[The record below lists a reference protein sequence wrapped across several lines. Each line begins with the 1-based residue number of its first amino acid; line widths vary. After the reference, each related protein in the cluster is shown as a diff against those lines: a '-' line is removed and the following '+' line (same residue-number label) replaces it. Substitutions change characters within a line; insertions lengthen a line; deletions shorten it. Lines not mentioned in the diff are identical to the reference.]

1 MAVSPLAALH
11 RKLFDET
18 DGVKFSKLK
27 DRLLKK
33 HAGDDRLAVLDILI
47 AYAREGQLLHWR
59 AFLMSDI
66 VHLVEGSQHAAFF
79 AWALGQPELAYRA
92 VDGLLK
98 STGVEAYAPLVA
110 LAASGATRLDV
121 RARAIKSLAV
131 FSRQPFDQGLPSDPG
146 HWKAE
151 QLRLSAVLAWQ
162 ADGYP
167 DGAGYKAPATHETL
181 THPLSRLEMAAAF
194 LERNLALRRQREQ
207 DLAQPSNWLTVASAE
222 DMAGIDAQWVL
233 PEIYRRFLQWYSPL
247 RVHVG
252 GKRFPRGL
260 HLYGAAEL
268 VKAQHGYS
276 VHAVS
281 LHTIAAWPPKL
292 VVIADAGG
300 DPYCVHLEERSIDGD
315 LPVYRAEHGTG
326 GWRFE
331 LHTDDFIDFL
341 HEIALA
347 A

>member
-1 MAVSPLAALH
+1 MAAAPLAALH

-18 DGVKFSKLK
+18 DGNKFARLK

-33 HAGDDRLAVLDILI
+33 HGADERQAVLAILI

-59 AFLMSDI
+59 AFLMTDI
-66 VHLVEGSQHAAFF
+66 VALAEPGEYGDFF
-79 AWALGQPELAYRA
+79 SWSLDIDGLAYWG
-92 VDGLLK
+92 VDGMLK
-98 STGVEAYAPLVA
+98 SMGKEAYARLVA
-110 LAASGATRLDV
+110 LATAEDAKLSV
-121 RARAIKSLAV
+121 RAKAVKSLAV
-131 FSRQPFDQGLPSDPG
+131 FSRQPFDAGLPQDPG

-151 QLRLSAVLAWQ
+151 QLRLDAVLAWQ
-162 ADGYP
+162 ADGYL
-167 DGAGYKAPATHETL
+167 DGAGYRAPATHYSL
-181 THPLSRLEMAAAF
+181 TQPLSRLEMAAAF
-194 LERNLALRRQREQ
+194 LERKLAPRRQHEQ
-207 DLAQPSNWLTVASAE
+207 DLAQPSNWLTIASAM
-222 DMAGIDAQWVL
+222 DMAEIDTHWVL
-233 PEIYRRFLQWYSPL
+233 PEIYRRFLEWYSPL
-247 RVHVG
+247 RVHVD
-252 GKRFPRGL
+252 GKRFPQGL

-276 VHAVS
+276 VHAV
-281 LHTIAAWPPKL
+281 HHHQIASWPPKL

-315 LPVYRAEHGTG
+315 LPVYRAKHGAG

-341 HEIALA
+341 HQIALA

>member
-18 DGVKFSKLK
+18 DGSKFARLK
-27 DRLLKK
+27 ERLLKK
-33 HAGDDRLAVLDILI
+33 HAVDERLAVLDILM
-47 AYAREGQLLHWR
+47 AYARDGQLLHWR
-59 AFLMSDI
+59 SFLMSDI
-66 VHLVEGSQHAAFF
+66 VHLVEGSKHAAFF
-79 AWALGQPELAYRA
+79 AWALEQPTLAYWA

-98 STGVEAYAPLVA
+98 STGVDAYAPLVA
-110 LAASGATRLDV
+110 LATSGTTSLEV
-121 RARAIKSLAV
+121 RAKAIKSLAV

-151 QLRLSAVLAWQ
+151 QLRLDAVLAWQ

-167 DGAGYKAPATHETL
+167 DGAGYKAPATHKTL
-181 THPLSRLEMAAAF
+181 VKPLSRLEIAAAL
-194 LERNLALRRQREQ
+194 LERKLALRRQREQ

-222 DMAGIDAQWVL
+222 DMAEIDAHWVL

-247 RVHVG
+247 RVHVD
-252 GKRFPRGL
+252 GKRFPVGL
-260 HLYGAAEL
+260 HLYGAAQL

-276 VHAVS
+276 VHAV
-281 LHTIAAWPPKL
+281 HHHNIASWQSKL

-300 DPYCVHLEERSIDGD
+300 APYCVHLEERSIDGD

-341 HEIALA
+341 HEIARA

>member
-1 MAVSPLAALH
+1 MAVAPLAALH

-33 HAGDDRLAVLDILI
+33 HASDDRLAVLDILT
-47 AYAREGQLLHWR
+47 AYARDGQLLHWR
-59 AFLMSDI
+59 SFLMSDI

-79 AWALGQPELAYRA
+79 AWALEQPELAYRA

-98 STGVEAYAPLVA
+98 SIGVDAYAPLVA
-110 LAASGATRLDV
+110 LAASGATRLEV
-121 RARAIKSLAV
+121 RAKAIKSLAV
-131 FSRQPFDQGLPSDPG
+131 FSRQPFDAGLPADPG

-151 QLRLSAVLAWQ
+151 QLRLCAVLAWQ

-167 DGAGYKAPATHETL
+167 DGAGYKAPARHFSL
-181 THPLSRLEMAAAF
+181 TQPLSRLEKAAAF
-194 LERNLALRRQREQ
+194 LERQLALRRQHEQ
-207 DLAQPSNWLTVASAE
+207 DLAQPSNWLTVASAG
-222 DMAGIDAQWVL
+222 DMAAIDAHWVL
-233 PEIYRRFLQWYSPL
+233 PEIYRRFLEWYSPL
-247 RVHVG
+247 RVHVD
-252 GKRFPRGL
+252 GKRFPQGL

-276 VHAVS
+276 VHPERHHA
-281 LHTIAAWPPKL
+281 IASWPPKL

-326 GWRFE
+326 EWRFE